1 MVEDLIE
8 ALEASKTEY
17 EGRGLDFEGVLVK
30 FYSQLRKTMSEK
42 YAERDFGP
50 TTVSEPTKSMKEMSK
65 EKFKGHKNNADGQQ
79 KAIKLGYDRIK
90 AKVKKTSVQFS
101 ESSSRRHSLC

>member
-1 MVEDLIE
+1 MAENRNESKENQTLWMIRDSMVADLIQ

-30 FYSQLRKTMSEK
+30 LYSQLRKTMSEK

-50 TTVSEPTKSMKEMSK
+50 TAVSEATKSMEEMSK
-65 EKFKGHKNNADGQQ
+65 EEFKEHKDNTDGQQ
-79 KAIKLGYDRIK
+79 KQSNLVTI
-90 AKVKKTSVQFS
+90 
-101 ESSSRRHSLC
+101 E